1 LSEVGISGLVK
12 LNVPITGEPG
22 VIDEAN
28 IVRTGESVFRRHTL
42 KGRVK
47 SLLTRIPVVREV
59 ATIATRKQPRIFVYH
74 RFSKESHS
82 EPTVIDAATFDWQVR
97 HIQRNFRV
105 ITLGEY
111 VRSVR
116 EKTEI
121 TRPTAIITVDDGYRD
136 FYEIAY
142 PILRKH
148 ELRATFFVTFNFI
161 EKKIWLWPDILSFAL
176 ENTEVKNTFFQYEGA
191 SFHLD
196 TDTPASIRRGWA
208 MLSDFCIGLEDVEK
222 WDLISRLLAHLG
234 VVLPKEPITEYAPV
248 TWEQIKEMNDQG
260 IEIGSH
266 TLNHPIL
273 SKVRDERLLREEI
286 EGSRKAIE
294 ERIGERVTTFC
305 YPNSMPGDINEKVV
319 RLVMEGGYE
328 GAVFG
333 IGAFFEDLYR
343 LPRIGVSSDKTDF
356 LWKTCGLE
364 NLSGQ
369 FHFS

>member
-1 LSEVGISGLVK
+1 METGKGILK
-12 LNVPITGEPG
+12 RYTKG
-22 VIDEAN
+22 VLA
-28 IVRTGESVFRRHTL
+28 RF
-42 KGRVK
+42 
-47 SLLTRIPVVREV
+47 PVVRGL

-74 RFSKESHS
+74 RFGKDIHS

-116 EKTEI
+116 EEAQI
-121 TRPTAIITVDDGYRD
+121 PRPTAILTVDDGYRD

-148 ELRATFFVTFNFI
+148 GVRATFFVTFNFI
-161 EKKIWLWPDILSFAL
+161 ENNIWLWPDILSFAM
-176 ENTEVKNTFFQYEGA
+176 ENTEVKNASFQYAGA
-191 SFHLD
+191 LFHLD
-196 TDTPASIRRGWA
+196 TDTPASIRRGWT
-208 MLSDFCIGLEDVEK
+208 MLSDFCIGLDDREK
-222 WDLISRLLAHLG
+222 WALISKLLDDLR
-234 VVLPKEPITEYAPV
+234 VDLPKEPITKYAPA
-248 TWEQIKEMNDQG
+248 TWEQIKEMKGQG

-273 SKVRDERLLREEI
+273 SRVRDERILREEI

-319 RLVMEGGYE
+319 KFAMEGGYE

-333 IGAFFEDLYR
+333 TGEFFEDLYR
-343 LPRIGVSSDKTDF
+343 LPRIGVCSDKTDF
-356 LWKTCGLE
+356 LWKACGLE
-364 NLSGQ
+364 NLTGQ
-369 FHFS
+369 FRFN